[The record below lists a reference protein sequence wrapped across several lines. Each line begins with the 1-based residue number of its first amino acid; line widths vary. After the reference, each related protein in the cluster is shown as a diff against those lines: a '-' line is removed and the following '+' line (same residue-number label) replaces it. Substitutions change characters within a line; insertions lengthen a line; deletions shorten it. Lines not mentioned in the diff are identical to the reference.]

1 MKLTSRVLLLMVC
14 LLALAL
20 GGSLLLHTWAARL
33 ALQEQLELRNRD
45 AATSLALALS
55 QQQGDAAALQTVA
68 AAHFDTGGYS
78 LVRLLRSDGSPGISL
93 QRVDPVTAAPAWFV
107 AALPMGVAP
116 GRSVVSNGW
125 KELGT
130 LQVSA
135 HSAWAHAAL
144 WDACRNTAVLLLLLG
159 GAAAL
164 LAMAALRAW
173 QRPLRATVNQ
183 ARALENGRFVEAP
196 EPGLPELKTLT
207 RTMNSMVRRLRKV
220 LSQQATQ
227 LAELQQEAL
236 HDAVTGLLQRRHFV
250 ARLSALRA
258 PPPAADHAA
267 ARLLAAVPDAPDT
280 VPGETAAGAPRDAEG
295 AAAHA
300 AAGPGSSA
308 GSGPGLALLL
318 LRVQDLEALNL
329 RLGRAGAD
337 RLLST
342 IALALEPY
350 VERVEGSFAGRLNG
364 ADFALC
370 LPVAGGTEETAR
382 SLHEAL
388 KAAPALT
395 SAGAEV
401 AVGAVDVL
409 PNVSCSDALALADE
423 ALAQA
428 ENGRGWHAV
437 AANATDAADAPVG
450 AEKSLV
456 TLGSQVWR
464 SQIAQALAEDRV
476 ELAEFVVLNRQ
487 HQVLHLECPLR
498 VQLVSGQPH
507 QSAVRW
513 LALARRSRLMPQVDL
528 KALELALGAIET
540 DGQARA
546 VHVSWPSLA
555 APGFAAE
562 FTRRLRRTPLAAR
575 RLSIEWGQSARP
587 HDWVNLAMAT
597 QGWRDLGVQVGAK
610 HALAQPQQLVG
621 LQDLGIDHVK
631 VDPQHLLGVA
641 SDDGVR
647 TYVQAL
653 VRLIH
658 GLGALAY
665 AGGVTDEQD
674 LLALWA
680 CGFDAATG
688 PAVTTAWAA
697 RRAPAASPHRV
708 A

>member
-20 GGSLLLHTWAARL
+20 VGSLVLHTWAARL
-33 ALQEQLELRNRD
+33 ALQEQLESRNRD

-55 QQQGDAAALQTVA
+55 QQQGDAAALQAVA

-78 LVRLLRSDGSPGISL
+78 LVRLLRTDGGPGISL
-93 QRVDPVTAAPAWFV
+93 QRADPVTAAPAWFV
-107 AALPMGVAP
+107 AALPMAVAP
-116 GRSVVSNGW
+116 GRSPVSHGW
-125 KELGT
+125 KELGS
-130 LQVSA
+130 LQVAA

-144 WDACRNTAVLLLLLG
+144 WEACRNTAVLLLLLG
-159 GAAAL
+159 TAAAL
-164 LAMAALRAW
+164 LAVTALRAW

-183 ARALENGRFVEAP
+183 ARALENGRFLEAP
-196 EPGLPELKTLT
+196 EPSLPELKTLT
-207 RTMNSMVRRLRKV
+207 RSMNSMVRRLRKV
-220 LSQQATQ
+220 LSQQATD
-227 LAELQQEAL
+227 LASLQHEAL
-236 HDAVTGLLQRRHFV
+236 HDAVTGLLQRRHFM
-250 ARLSALRA
+250 ARLGALRA
-258 PPPAADHAA
+258 APTVDDDAA
-267 ARLLAAVPDAPDT
+267 ARLLAAVPDAAST
-280 VPGETAAGAPRDAEG
+280 LSGAG
-295 AAAHA
+295 AAA
-300 AAGPGSSA
+300 SA

-329 RLGRAGAD
+329 RLGRAEAD

-342 IALALEPY
+342 VALALQPY

-370 LPVAGGTEETAR
+370 LPVAGGAEETAH
-382 SLHEAL
+382 SLHQAL

-395 SAGAEV
+395 SAGAAV
-401 AVGAVDVL
+401 AVGALDVPPHL
-409 PNVSCSDALALADE
+409 SCSDALALADE

-428 ENGRGWHAV
+428 ESGRGWHAV
-437 AANATDAADAPVG
+437 VAVAGSLADASTA

-456 TLGSQVWR
+456 PLGSQVWR
-464 SQIAQALAEDRV
+464 SQIAQALAENRV
-476 ELAEFVVLNRQ
+476 ELAEFVVFDRQ
-487 HQVLHLECPLR
+487 HQVLHWECPLR

-528 KALELALGAIET
+528 KALELALAAIEA
-540 DGQARA
+540 DNRARA

-562 FTRRLRRTPLAAR
+562 YTRRLRRTPLAAR

-587 HDWVNLAMAT
+587 HDWFNLAMAT
-597 QGWRDLGVQVGAK
+597 QGWRDLGVKVGAK
-610 HALAQPQQLVG
+610 HAQAQPQQLVG

-641 SDDGVR
+641 SDEGVR

-658 GLGALAY
+658 GLGAQAY
-665 AGGVTDEQD
+665 AGGVSDEQD
-674 LLALWA
+674 LMALWA

-688 PAVTTAWAA
+688 PAVTRVWAA
-697 RRAPAASPHRV
+697 RPALPALAPSAT
-708 A
+708 